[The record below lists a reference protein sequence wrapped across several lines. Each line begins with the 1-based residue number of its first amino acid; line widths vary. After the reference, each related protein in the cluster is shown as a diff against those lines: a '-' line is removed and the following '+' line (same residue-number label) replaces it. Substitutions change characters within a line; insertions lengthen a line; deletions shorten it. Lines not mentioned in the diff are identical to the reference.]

1 MMMGSWEVQED
12 CLMGGWTNTWTYE
25 EDGEYHPTKFTSAE
39 EAQESL
45 EEFLADL
52 QREYEKGR
60 MEDVP
65 DRDTFRIV
73 EVK

>member
-1 MMMGSWEVQED
+1 LD
-12 CLMGGWTNTWTYE
+12 
-25 EDGEYHPTKFTSAE
+25 
-39 EAQESL
+39 
-45 EEFLADL
+45 EFLADL